1 MANIFKQEAF
11 MTSTKLINY
20 TTREFMSEGELEL
33 YITKQNEVYTPEVIE
48 EFIKA
53 GMQRRD
59 LTKLWNKKGVY
70 RVGVLFEYSDEKAY
84 ESCQDLL
91 EKYHNPMVKNF
102 ITKVVGS
109 RGIVVHEF
117 SSEEL
122 TKS

>member
-1 MANIFKQEAF
+1 MSNILKQEAF

-53 GMQRRD
+53 GMLRRV

-84 ESCQDLL
+84 ASCQDLL

-117 SSEEL
+117 SSDEL

>member
-53 GMQRRD
+53 GMLRRV

-70 RVGVLFEYSDEKAY
+70 RVGVLFEYSDENAY
-84 ESCQDLL
+84 ASCQGLL
-91 EKYHNPMVKNF
+91 EKYHNPIVKNF

-117 SSEEL
+117 SSDEL